1 MISKLKFIH
10 LDDVE
15 STNNY
20 AAKLLNEKNIKS
32 GTVILADYQSGGK
45 GQRGASWQSEWGK
58 NLLYSLYIEH
68 DNLSYENQRELNFAV
83 ALAVKETIDG
93 FVDQVKIKW
102 PNDIYVQDRKIA
114 GILIEN
120 QLKGSY
126 IKSSIIGVGLNLNQV
141 EFQYL
146 NATSLV
152 LETGVETN
160 LMDVASRLSKSLTK
174 ECEMIRFHHLDL
186 ERRYLSSLY
195 RLNESGLF
203 RDDSGQFDGII
214 RGIDK
219 EGKLIVER
227 KSETKSYNLKEIIF
241 V

>member
-1 MISKLKFIH
+1 MNSKLKFIH

-32 GTVILADYQSGGK
+32 GTVILADYQSVGK

-68 DNLSYENQRELNFAV
+68 DNLSYDNQRDLNFAV
-83 ALAVKETIDG
+83 ALAVKETIDD
-93 FVDQVKIKW
+93 FVNQVKIKW
-102 PNDIYVQDRKIA
+102 PNDIYVKDRKIA

-120 QLKGSY
+120 QLNGSN

-141 EFQYL
+141 EFQNL
-146 NATSLV
+146 NATSLL

-160 LMDVASRLSKSLTK
+160 LIDVASKLTIALTT
-174 ECEMIRFHHLDL
+174 ECGMIGFNHLDL
-186 ERRYLSSLY
+186 ERRYLSALY

-214 RGIDK
+214 RGIDM

-227 KSETKSYNLKEIIF
+227 ASGTRSYDLKEIAF
-241 V
+241 L